1 MPRGNRQL
9 FSRRGTLLSVLA
21 AMALLLPTPGALADP
36 DAAIS
41 GEGSGRP
48 AGQRTDI
55 RAQPT
60 LGQPSKCTRAGRH
73 VAALRDPDRREKV
86 SRAARVRAQNLAS
99 KICDP
104 NDDRRPFEGTTV
116 RPVFDS

>member
-1 MPRGNRQL
+1 MPRETRQS
-9 FSRRGTLLSVLA
+9 FSRRGILLSALG
-21 AMALLLPTPGALADP
+21 AMALMLPAPGALADP

-48 AGQRTDI
+48 AGRTDI
-55 RAQPT
+55 RAQPS

-73 VAALRDPDRREKV
+73 VAMLRDPDRREKV

>member
-1 MPRGNRQL
+1 MTPRPRQT
-9 FSRRGTLLSVLA
+9 FSRRGILLLA
-21 AMALLLPTPGALADP
+21 LGAAALLLPASGAWADP

-73 VAALRDPDRREKV
+73 VAARRDSDRGEKV
-86 SRAARVRAQNLAS
+86 SRAARVRAQHLAS